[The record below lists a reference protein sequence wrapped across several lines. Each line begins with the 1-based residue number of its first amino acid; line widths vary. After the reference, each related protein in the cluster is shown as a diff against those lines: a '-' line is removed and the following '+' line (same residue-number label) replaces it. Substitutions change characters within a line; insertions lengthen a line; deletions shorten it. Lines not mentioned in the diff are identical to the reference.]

1 MVDPESPGVWG
12 LVYGMDEGDLK
23 VLDMFEGFQGEGG
36 SNVYE
41 RRAVEVLEVGRE
53 DRPLKVFTYLVANG
67 EGDFTPPSHFTPP
80 SRECLSRIVR
90 GARHWGLPEHYIQM
104 LENKETT

>member
-12 LVYGMDEGDLK
+12 LVYEMDEGDLK

-41 RRAVEVLEVGRE
+41 RRAVEVLEVG
-53 DRPLKVFTYLVANG
+53 
-67 EGDFTPPSHFTPP
+67 
-80 SRECLSRIVR
+80 
-90 GARHWGLPEHYIQM
+90 
-104 LENKETT
+104 